1 MKDDRERALRKRAL
15 RNMEHLMH
23 GTKEH
28 PLLAVHDTVQVQN
41 QMGNHPSRWDITGTI
56 AEIKDYDQYVV
67 RIHGSGR
74 LTTRNRKFLKKI
86 IPYAS
91 DCPGYQNVTP
101 YSDTLASEKSDKDQE
116 QNRDTAS
123 EDPPSQD
130 IITGTEDTHIESFSE
145 EEPVLRRS
153 TRVRNAPDRLNIES
167 TKGQSYLCL
176 SRHSCQSVSPLLP
189 SKMPCGGWRHQ

>member
-1 MKDDRERALRKRAL
+1 MEQPQWVLLKDDRKRALRKRAL

-56 AEIKDYDQYVV
+56 VEVKEHDQYVV
-67 RIHGSGR
+67 RVHGSGR

-86 IPYAS
+86 IPFS
-91 DCPGYQNVTP
+91 LECPGDQNITP
-101 YSDTLASEKSDKDQE
+101 YLDTLTREKSDENQE
-116 QNRDTAS
+116 LNYDDVSA
-123 EDPPSQD
+123 DPPNQENLSGID
-130 IITGTEDTHIESFSE
+130 DTQVEPSSE

-153 TRVRNAPDRLNIES
+153 TRV
-167 TKGQSYLCL
+167 
-176 SRHSCQSVSPLLP
+176 
-189 SKMPCGGWRHQ
+189 